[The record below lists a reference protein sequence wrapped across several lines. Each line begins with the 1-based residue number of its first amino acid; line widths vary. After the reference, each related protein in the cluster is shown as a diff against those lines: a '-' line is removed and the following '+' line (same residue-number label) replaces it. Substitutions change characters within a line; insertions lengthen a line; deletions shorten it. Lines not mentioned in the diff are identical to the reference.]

1 MSAKIKLLFYVV
13 CLSILICSCGEKSCY
28 RHEVRE
34 VNFLTDNMPTV
45 KGEEIE
51 LDAMGCDDI
60 IIYDSLIIVLTNNP
74 AHHIQIFS
82 LNNYKP
88 LANIGPT
95 GRARNEFIY
104 DRPQNRSK
112 QVYEKDGHII
122 MPVVDYSILKE
133 IDITASIEQQQ
144 TVMISAENCLSIQDG
159 NFVLLDNSVDKKFEY
174 RVGEPDEENPEVDFG
189 RFFVLN
195 SEGEKEITVYSKIM
209 EGEGDERYRSMVCHG
224 VLTKHP
230 MKNIV
235 AQKLSYLEYILMFD
249 FDKNK
254 YYALH
259 QQNTRTFDEGTP
271 GSVTTHYV
279 ASVPSNNYLMIL
291 KRIKDEEFDSVIF
304 VIDWQGNCI
313 CSYKLDKHIN
323 RMAYDERNNILY
335 GMDYTV
341 DKIYKF
347 NLNGIL

>member
-1 MSAKIKLLFYVV
+1 MRAKIKLLFYVV
-13 CLSILICSCGEKSCY
+13 CLSILICACGEKSCY

-74 AHHIQIFS
+74 AHHIQVFS
-82 LNNYKP
+82 LNSYKQ
-88 LANIGPT
+88 LANIAPS
-95 GRARNEFIY
+95 GRGRNEVASGILT
-104 DRPQNRSK
+104 NTSK
-112 QVYEKDGHII
+112 QIYERDGHII

-189 RFFVLN
+189 RFYITN
-195 SEGEKEITVYSKIM
+195 SAKESEVPTYTKIM
-209 EGEGDERYRSMVCHG
+209 DGDGSERYRSMICLG
-224 VLTKHP
+224 VAGKHP
-230 MKNIV
+230 TENTVFQALTYMD
-235 AQKLSYLEYILMFD
+235 YILMFD
-249 FDKNK
+249 LENK
-254 YYALH
+254 KYFALH
-259 QQNTRTFDEGTP
+259 QQETKTFDDLVEADEDYCFCDFTV
-271 GSVTTHYV
+271 SENFFIVTYDIGMKTD
-279 ASVPSNNYLMIL
+279 AI
-291 KRIKDEEFDSVIF
+291 VI
-304 VIDWQGNCI
+304 IDWDGNCLG
-313 CSYKLDKHIN
+313 SFMLDNIVQ
-323 RMAYDERNNILY
+323 RIAYDERSNVLY
-335 GMDYTV
+335 GINRLT